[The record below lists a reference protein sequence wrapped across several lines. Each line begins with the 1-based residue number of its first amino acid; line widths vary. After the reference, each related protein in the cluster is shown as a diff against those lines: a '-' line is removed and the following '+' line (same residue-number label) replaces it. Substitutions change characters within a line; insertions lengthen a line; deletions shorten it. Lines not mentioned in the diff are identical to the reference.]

1 MIKRKSFKV
10 LVKKDNT
17 EKLLVTLSLPI
28 KTMHGSVKQQIADE
42 TLFLA
47 SMIFEIEAEE
57 RLITEFEE
65 LVRSSKLI
73 YSR

>member
-10 LVKKDNT
+10 LVKKDNA
-17 EKLLVTLSLPI
+17 EKLLSALSLPI
-28 KTMHGSVKQQIADE
+28 ESIRGCAKPRIANE

-47 SMIFEIEAEE
+47 SMSFEIEAEE
-57 RLITEFEE
+57 RLIAEFEE
-65 LVRSSKLI
+65 LVRSSKLV